1 MDDRADDLADT
12 VVITGWGAVS
22 PLGIGADRM
31 LAGLGAGEVAIG
43 PAPWADRPGA
53 PFAWW
58 AVVPGF
64 DPLDWMDERVAA
76 GTDLFAQFALA
87 AAAEAVRDAG
97 LGGLHPE
104 RTAVVHGTSIGGGR
118 ALLKAQHDY
127 ETGGAAAVARK
138 TMIQIWPNMAAAQ
151 IAMRWGL
158 HGPQLTVCTACASSL
173 DAIGLART
181 LIRSGQADVAIV
193 GGTEGGLPLANG
205 QADGDF
211 VPAMFVGQAAYG
223 MTTAERDP
231 AKASLPFDV
240 DRSGIVTG
248 EGSAALILESAA
260 HARAR
265 GARVRARV
273 AGLASLADGHH
284 PSSPEPQGVWEARA
298 MTRALEDAGL
308 PASEVGALVAHAT
321 ATPKG
326 DAAEINAI
334 NRVHGRRH
342 GGRSGPLPVT
352 SLKGHMGH
360 TGAASGAMGAIAA
373 AHAMGTGRLPH
384 VAGTARVEPSADFDV
399 IIGEPAPVDVG
410 VAQVNAFGFGGQNTS
425 LVLRRP

>member
-1 MDDRADDLADT
+1 MDD

-31 LAGLGAGEVAIG
+31 LAGLRDGEVAIG
-43 PAPWADRPGA
+43 PAPWSGKPGV
-53 PFAWW
+53 PFGWW
-58 AVVPGF
+58 AGVPGF
-64 DPLDWMDERVAA
+64 RPHDWMDERVVA

-87 AAAEAVRDAG
+87 AAVQAVEDAG
-97 LGGLHPE
+97 LGPLDPE

-127 ETGGAAAVARK
+127 DTGGTAAVERK

-181 LIRSGQADVAIV
+181 LIRAGQADVAIV
-193 GGTEGGLPLANG
+193 GGTEGGLPLASG
-205 QADGDF
+205 EADGDF

-231 AKASLPFDV
+231 ARASLPFDV

-248 EGSAALILESAA
+248 EGSAALVLESAG

-265 GARVRARV
+265 GARARARV
-273 AGLASLADGHH
+273 AGFATLADGHH
-284 PSSPEPQGVWEARA
+284 PSSPEPHGLWEARA
-298 MTRALEDAGL
+298 MRSALEDAGL
-308 PASEVGALVAHAT
+308 PPAEVGALVAHAT

-326 DAAEINAI
+326 DAAEIKAI
-334 NRVHGRRH
+334 NSVHGGAH
-342 GGRSGPLPVT
+342 GGRAEPLPVT
-352 SLKGHMGH
+352 SLKGHLGH
-360 TGAASGAMGAIAA
+360 TGAASGAMGVIAA
-373 AHAMGTGRLPH
+373 GHAMDAGGLPH
-384 VAGTARVEPSADFDV
+384 VAGTARVEPEAEFDV
-399 IIGEPAPVDVG
+399 IIGRPIELDVG
-410 VAQVNAFGFGGQNTS
+410 VAQINAFGFGGQDAS
-425 LVLRRP
+425 LVLCRP